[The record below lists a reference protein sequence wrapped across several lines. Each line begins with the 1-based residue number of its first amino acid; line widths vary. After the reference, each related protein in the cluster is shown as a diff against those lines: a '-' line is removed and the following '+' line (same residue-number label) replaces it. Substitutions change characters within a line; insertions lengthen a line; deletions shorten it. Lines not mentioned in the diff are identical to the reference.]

1 MKPLHITTI
10 AAVLLVGC
18 GESQLSS
25 VVKPSEPV
33 NQAIQ
38 PQSEEGVR
46 RTIQLANGTN
56 LSLEEI
62 HNNRGLP
69 HAYFDQGMDSIP
81 LIHPHHRI
89 LAKRRNGRLG
99 QTSYSLIVFLE
110 SSTADEVDIS
120 GVAVADS
127 KAWFYHTK
135 TDLVSMTSTL
145 QLVNE
150 KLSQLSTP

>member
-1 MKPLHITTI
+1 MKLLITTI
-10 AAVLLVGC
+10 AAVLHVGC
-18 GESQLSS
+18 GESQPSS
-25 VVKPSEPV
+25 DIEASDTVAET
-33 NQAIQ
+33 AQ

-46 RTIQLANGTN
+46 RTIGLANGTN

-99 QTSYSLIVFLE
+99 QTSYSLIVFQE

-120 GVAVADS
+120 GVAVADR
-127 KAWFYHTK
+127 KAWVYHTK
-135 TDLVSMTSTL
+135 TDLVSMTATL

>member
-1 MKPLHITTI
+1 MKRTVVTTI
-10 AAVLLVGC
+10 AAALLMGC

-33 NQAIQ
+33 TQAIQ
-38 PQSEEGVR
+38 PQSEEGLR

-127 KAWFYHTK
+127 KAWVYHTK

-145 QLVNE
+145 QLVNK

>member
-1 MKPLHITTI
+1 MKQLHITTI
-10 AAVLLVGC
+10 AAALLVGC

-33 NQAIQ
+33 TQAIQ

-62 HNNRGLP
+62 HNYRGLP

-120 GVAVADS
+120 GVAVANS
-127 KAWFYHTK
+127 KAWVYHTK
-135 TDLVSMTSTL
+135 TDLVSMTSTR